1 MRLFFSSFKG
11 KLKVKFVTKEK
22 CNDDDDDVDDD
33 EMSPKKYIYSLEKK
47 HEK

>member
-1 MRLFFSSFKG
+1 M
-11 KLKVKFVTKEK
+11 KFVTKEK
-22 CNDDDDDVDDD
+22 CNDDDDDDDDDDVDDD